1 MRLHAVQDNGARLN
15 DRQDQGREDDEA
27 ASVHRES
34 RPQGGLQGIVRWSAP
49 KGFHRRNTVQEPT
62 FCCLLCV
69 LKSSQAAN
77 TALFRIWSDRAR
89 PERIMP
95 ILNMRDLGG

>member
-1 MRLHAVQDNGARLN
+1 MRLQAVQDNGARLN

-69 LKSSQAAN
+69 LKGSQVGETWDIVVAQ
-77 TALFRIWSDRAR
+77 LAR
-89 PERIMP
+89 RMQWEF
-95 ILNMRDLGG
+95 DTYA